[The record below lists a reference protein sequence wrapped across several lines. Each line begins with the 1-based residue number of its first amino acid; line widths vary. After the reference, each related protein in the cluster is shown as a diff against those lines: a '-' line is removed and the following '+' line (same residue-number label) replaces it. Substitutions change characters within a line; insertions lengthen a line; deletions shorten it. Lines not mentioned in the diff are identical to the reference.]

1 MKRATVSLEMLL
13 ALGATNPA
21 AAPLT
26 NAFGLLTPQ
35 TTITFSE
42 VSLAHGDVLTTQ
54 FSALGVTFSGLT
66 YDSLLIPGSGLST
79 PVASK
84 PASPGVFTFDIF
96 FTSDVTDAAFQ
107 MVGNTG
113 TSTFQAFL
121 DGVLVESFTAFSTV
135 PSTTY
140 YGFTGILFD
149 QIRVS
154 PCCPVLGAGASID
167 NLQFTRATTIPETEQ
182 IVALIEEINSM
193 ALDVGTATSLNAKL
207 GTALQALAKGNDEA
221 ACGALQALIHDA
233 EALSG
238 KKLTSVEA
246 DQITQAL
253 TTLRS
258 DLGCS

>member
-1 MKRATVSLEMLL
+1 MLL

-26 NAFGLLTPQ
+26 NAFGLLTPE

-54 FSALGVTFSGLT
+54 FSGLGVTFSGLT
-66 YDSLLIPGSGLST
+66 YDTLLIPGTGLSA

-84 PASPGVFTFDIF
+84 SASPSAFTFDIF

-154 PCCPVLGAGASID
+154 PCCPALGAGASID
-167 NLQFTRATTIPETEQ
+167 NLQFTRATTIPEPPEQ
-182 IVALIEEINSM
+182 IAALIEEINSM
-193 ALDVGTATSLNAKL
+193 ALDFGTATSLNAKL
-207 GTALQALAKGNDEA
+207 GTAMEALAKGNEEA
-221 ACGALQALIHDA
+221 ACAALQALIYDA

-238 KKLTSVEA
+238 KKLTSVQA
-246 DQITQAL
+246 DQIIQAL